1 MVTRKVHPSLTFG
14 PYAVETFCVLLCGV
28 GMPFWVATE
37 WRFAIMNEL
46 GDVGLDV
53 RGIHWIVSE
62 IPVIV

>member
-1 MVTRKVHPSLTFG
+1 
-14 PYAVETFCVLLCGV
+14 
-28 GMPFWVATE
+28 MPFWVATE